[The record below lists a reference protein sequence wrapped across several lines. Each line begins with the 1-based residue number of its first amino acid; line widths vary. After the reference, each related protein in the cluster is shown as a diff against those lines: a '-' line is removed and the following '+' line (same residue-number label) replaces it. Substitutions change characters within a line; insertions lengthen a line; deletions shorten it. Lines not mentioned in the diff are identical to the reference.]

1 MLLAAPDRT
10 SFSLF
15 GAQTMDETKHTLDVL
30 HGLEAQL
37 NTMASQLESLQSFVD
52 IMLWIVGVGAF
63 TVIGWGIT
71 LAIASKRT
79 REDLTGIVE
88 GVAKGKIDTLGYRNE
103 IDKTLKKHTD
113 EVKKLSHFV
122 QVNIKTQT
130 GKEPEPP
137 M

>member
-1 MLLAAPDRT
+1 
-10 SFSLF
+10 
-15 GAQTMDETKHTLDVL
+15 MDDKHTLDVL
-30 HGLEAQL
+30 HGLETQL
-37 NTMASQLESLQSFVD
+37 STMASQLDSLQSFVD

-122 QVNIKTQT
+122 QIEIENQT
-130 GKEPEPP
+130 GKKPTPP
-137 M
+137 I